1 MIQNK
6 IIRKIAEL
14 KENSITAQDYE
25 MAFKLRDMEK
35 SFTDGKYTIEPTE
48 DNFKKEITKIIEYF
62 YEMNIK
68 SSLVRDLK
76 LVLLLEF

>member
-62 YEMNIK
+62 NEMNIK